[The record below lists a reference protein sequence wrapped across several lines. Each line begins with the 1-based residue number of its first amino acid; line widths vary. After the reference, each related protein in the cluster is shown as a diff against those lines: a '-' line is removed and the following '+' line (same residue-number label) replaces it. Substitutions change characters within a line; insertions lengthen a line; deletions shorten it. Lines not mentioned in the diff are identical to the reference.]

1 VPSSKG
7 VILEMAWRQ
16 LQSVDAML
24 KEANDINAN
33 VIRTHQVRTALE
45 GLERIVMDNRW
56 KAERNG

>member
-1 VPSSKG
+1 
-7 VILEMAWRQ
+7 MAWRQ